1 MLWADCCR
9 WPRSNNGERALLLS
23 RSCSSSSRGRSRL
36 GIEPRSVDR
45 LVAHRTVRASVGTY
59 GLLEDDTLA
68 SVGALPLRFDTVVA
82 SRLLLVAFDTP
93 LSTSLVICQTLS
105 ASLYSNQLCRVLQ
118 RGLGLRKKKKK
129 GGGHTQ
135 TSRLRTLLYGSLLG
149 PVIFPIVRT
158 TRLFRAPSG
167 CIFIGT
173 HCLDLRSGGI
183 HALSGQELFYQ
194 TGQEHGPGD
203 WGSPALCLAVRP
215 LEAEKP
221 NSLVAELLRQAA
233 VACWLDLA

>member
-93 LSTSLVICQTLS
+93 LSTSLVICQTLA

-129 GGGHTQ
+129 GGEDILKHPVFVRFLTAAFWVPSSSPLSAPLACSEPRLGASSSERTASTCAVVESMLCQ
-135 TSRLRTLLYGSLLG
+135 AKNSFIKQGRNTARATGARRPFVLLFVLSRLKSPTRWLLS
-149 PVIFPIVRT
+149 FCDR
-158 TRLFRAPSG
+158 R
-167 CIFIGT
+167 
-173 HCLDLRSGGI
+173 
-183 HALSGQELFYQ
+183 Q
-194 TGQEHGPGD
+194 
-203 WGSPALCLAVRP
+203 
-215 LEAEKP
+215 
-221 NSLVAELLRQAA
+221 SLVG
-233 VACWLDLA
+233 

>member
-129 GGGHTQ
+129 GGRTYSNIPSSYASLRQPFG
-135 TSRLRTLLYGSLLG
+135 SRHLPHCPHHSPVPSPVWVHLHRNALPRPAQWWNPCSVRPRTLLSNRAGTRPGRLG
-149 PVIFPIVRT
+149 LAGP
-158 TRLFRAPSG
+158 
-167 CIFIGT
+167 
-173 HCLDLRSGGI
+173 
-183 HALSGQELFYQ
+183 LSCCSSSRG
-194 TGQEHGPGD
+194 
-203 WGSPALCLAVRP
+203 
-215 LEAEKP
+215 
-221 NSLVAELLRQAA
+221 
-233 VACWLDLA
+233 